1 MTLGT
6 WDEPTTTPIAK
17 DTKLN
22 SAKPVD
28 VHAMTASTRQYLV
41 GFPYRE
47 LLGGIGYVV
56 LGTRPDSSYS
66 YKTHGRWASNYD
78 VDHCMSWL
86 SFVRYLYQTKD
97 LPLII
102 CGTVGPLI
110 GKSDADWNGTGEAKS
125 TAGWIVFHG
134 ASPLS
139 WAARSLTASAR
150 STAEAEFM
158 AIASLTVELV
168 YLKRLIES
176 IHGQHLPAVG
186 LCPRIMDD
194 SDIALLGRTPVLDDS
209 AFEVLRAQHGVGL
222 DLPPP
227 IVIFTDS
234 LSAKAVAEK
243 LWISDRM
250 RHIKYSM
257 FFIKSYIASGDIK
270 LAYIKGPDLCTD
282 IMTKPFGASTSA
294 KGQQMEGFFKHR
306 KEVLGH
312 THFRPISIAKGQRK
326 LVPADPATLL
336 KE

>member
-1 MTLGT
+1 
-6 WDEPTTTPIAK
+6 
-17 DTKLN
+17 
-22 SAKPVD
+22 
-28 VHAMTASTRQYLV
+28 
-41 GFPYRE
+41 
-47 LLGGIGYVV
+47 
-56 LGTRPDSSYS
+56 
-66 YKTHGRWASNYD
+66 
-78 VDHCMSWL
+78 
-86 SFVRYLYQTKD
+86 
-97 LPLII
+97 
-102 CGTVGPLI
+102 
-110 GKSDADWNGTGEAKS
+110 
-125 TAGWIVFHG
+125 
-134 ASPLS
+134 
-139 WAARSLTASAR
+139 
-150 STAEAEFM
+150 M

-176 IHGQHLPAVG
+176 IHSQHLPAVG
-186 LCPRIMDD
+186 LCPRIMDA
-194 SDIALLGRTPVLDDS
+194 SDIASLGRTPVLDDS

-306 KEVLGH
+306 REVLGH